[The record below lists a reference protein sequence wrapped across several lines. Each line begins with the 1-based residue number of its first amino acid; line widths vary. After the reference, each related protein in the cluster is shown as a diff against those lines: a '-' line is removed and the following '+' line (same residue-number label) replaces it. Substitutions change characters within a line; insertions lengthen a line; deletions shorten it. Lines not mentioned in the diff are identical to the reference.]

1 MKSENMHDELN
12 GFGKELLSKK
22 TLNEGLVYISEFVKN
37 NFEADRCSIF
47 IYNSKE
53 HELWTTLADG
63 VDKIVVSSDLGIV
76 GQTLRTKKL
85 IIENEAYENVNFL
98 PDIDMET
105 GYLTENIIS
114 TPIFDSQREV
124 IGVLEFLNKEGGFN
138 NTEDAKFV
146 TFFAHYISVFIE
158 MFNIYEN

>member
-1 MKSENMHDELN
+1 MNSNDIHNKLSE
-12 GFGKELLSKK
+12 FGKELLNKK
-22 TLNEGLVYISEFVKN
+22 SLEDGLAYVSEYVKN

-47 IYNSKE
+47 IYNSKN
-53 HELWTTLADG
+53 HELWTSMSDG
-63 VDKIVVSSDLGIV
+63 VDKIIVSSDLGIV
-76 GQTLRTKKL
+76 GQTLRTKKT

-105 GYLTENIIS
+105 GYLTKNIIS
-114 TPIFDSQREV
+114 TPIYNSQREI

-138 NTEDAKFV
+138 NEEDVKFA

-158 MFNIYEN
+158 LNNIYKC